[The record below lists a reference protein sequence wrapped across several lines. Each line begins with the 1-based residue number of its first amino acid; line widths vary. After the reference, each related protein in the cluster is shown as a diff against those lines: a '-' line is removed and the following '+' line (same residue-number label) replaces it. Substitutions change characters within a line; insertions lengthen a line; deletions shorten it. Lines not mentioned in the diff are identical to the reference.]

1 MSKTTDSLEFF
12 YQYAEDND
20 CLYDELNMILTNDKT
35 KKEFFELCKKFE
47 DIPLNADK
55 YIGDEP
61 GVISACFKFSN
72 IALAKEA
79 AKSFYVL
86 YHIKNVDAYIESI
99 HKLYPQ
105 AVEQDDDRQ
114 KCGMIRNEDI
124 NYSLGYYG
132 AYFNFQELPRDEWD
146 RISKELKEYLITP

>member
-1 MSKTTDSLEFF
+1 MSKAMDSLEYF
-12 YQYAEDND
+12 YQYAESNNY
-20 CLYDELNMILTNDKT
+20 LNDELNVLLTNDKT

-55 YIGDEP
+55 FIGDEP
-61 GVISACFKFSN
+61 GAITACFKFAD

-79 AKSFYVL
+79 AKSFYIS
-86 YHIKNVDAYIESI
+86 YHIKNVDEYIESI

-114 KCGMIRNEDI
+114 KSARTRNEDI
-124 NYSLGYYG
+124 NHSLGYDG
-132 AYFNFQELPRDEWD
+132 AYFNFRELPENEWG
-146 RISKELKEYLITP
+146 RISKELKEYLITS